1 MKTTR
6 REFVTA
12 GLVSAVGLSL
22 GFPAYLRR
30 ASAAEPIKIGLP
42 AALSGGNAQYGV
54 QAKRACELFAKEMKA
69 KGGVLGRPIEFIY
82 EDTGGDPATAVRKA
96 QKLVE
101 KDGVKFL
108 TGVVLSSEA
117 LAVSAKC
124 PEWKVIFMSTINGA
138 GALTAKSFQ
147 RYFFR
152 VNTSGPMG
160 ARAVS
165 LYLAESPMKR
175 FFALGSDY
183 AWGRDSVASFT
194 SQIMAAKKDIVATEF
209 PPVGTKDFASYIA
222 KIRQSRADGVYL
234 VLPGQDAT
242 IYLKQAHQFGLNR
255 EVKPIME
262 ILELENMKAVGDAM
276 VGAIGSSRY
285 PFTVDTPKNR
295 DFVKRFHELHG
306 LYPDM
311 FDGETYEGL
320 EWLAQV
326 IAKAGTD
333 DVSRRE
339 GDAEVPDGRILV
351 ARGQPARAAAQR
363 AGAGGTPVPGVR
375 RALARVRDPP
385 RRQLRARCVL
395 HDRRLPR
402 LHDGRA
408 DRLVLAR
415 ARGGA
420 AGRRSAR
427 RAARVVHAAL
437 HLSAPADLPA
447 PPDVRARADPGR
459 KRPRALRPDR
469 QGRGA
474 TAAAAG
480 RD

>member
-1 MKTTR
+1 MMR
-6 REFVTA
+6 RRDV
-12 GLVSAVGLSL
+12 LHMAVVGGVGAAL
-22 GFPAYLRR
+22 GVPALLRR
-30 ASAAEPIKIGLP
+30 AWAQTPIKIGMP
-42 AALSGGNAQYGV
+42 AALSGSNAQDGI
-54 QAKRACELFAKEMKA
+54 QARRAPDVFSRDI
-69 KGGVLGRPIEFIY
+69 KGKGIPGRPVEFIY

-138 GALTAKSFQ
+138 GALTAKSWN

-175 FFALGSDY
+175 FFAMGSDY
-183 AWGRDSVASFT
+183 AWGRDSVGSFEK
-194 SQIMAAKKDIVATEF
+194 QITAAGKEIVAKDF

-222 KIRQSRADGVYL
+222 KVKQSGAQGCYL
-234 VLPGQDAT
+234 VLVGQDAT
-242 IYLKQAHQFGLNR
+242 IFFKQASQFGLTR

-276 VGAIGSSRY
+276 AGAIGSSRY

-295 DFVKRFHELHG
+295 DFVKRFHEMHG

-320 EWLAQV
+320 EWLTQV
-326 IAKAGTD
+326 IQKAGSD
-333 DVSRRE
+333 DVEKVIEAWEDSPYE
-339 GDAEVPDGRILV
+339 GLEGPFLMRKCDHQAV
-351 ARGQPARAAAQR
+351 
-363 AGAGGTPVPGVR
+363 
-375 RALARVRDPP
+375 
-385 RRQLRARCVL
+385 QL
-395 HDRRLPR
+395 
-402 LHDGRA
+402 G
-408 DRLVLAR
+408 
-415 ARGGA
+415 
-420 AGRRSAR
+420 
-427 RAARVVHAAL
+427 
-437 HLSAPADLPA
+437 
-447 PPDVRARADPGR
+447 
-459 KRPRALRPDR
+459 
-469 QGRGA
+469 
-474 TAAAAG
+474 
-480 RD
+480 